1 MKRLL
6 AALRIALLAAL
17 ALLLIGLAD
26 HFTTWPLLTSTL
38 GPTAYFFFSHPREEW
53 SSVRNAS
60 IGHAFAIGAGLAG
73 LWITASWRTA
83 PVFLFQTTTLPHVFA
98 VTIAI
103 AVTLFVLNA
112 IKVHHAPA
120 AATSVL
126 VASGLAEPGKLL
138 AGLTLGLAALFLLQM
153 VLNRIPAPVLPQG

>member
-1 MKRLL
+1 MKQLL
-6 AALRIALLAAL
+6 AALRIAVLAAI

-26 HFTTWPLLTSTL
+26 HFTTWPALTATL
-38 GPTAYFFFSHPREEW
+38 GPTAYFFFAHPGEEW

-60 IGHAFAIGAGLAG
+60 IGHSVAIAAGLLG
-73 LWITASWRTA
+73 LWMAGSWHTA
-83 PVFLFQTTTLPHVFA
+83 PVFLFQASTLPHVFA

-103 AVTLFVLNA
+103 AITLFVLNA

-120 AATSVL
+120 AATAIL

-138 AGLTLGLAALFLLQM
+138 GGLTLGLAALFLLQLG
-153 VLNRIPAPVLPQG
+153 LNQVPAPKLAER